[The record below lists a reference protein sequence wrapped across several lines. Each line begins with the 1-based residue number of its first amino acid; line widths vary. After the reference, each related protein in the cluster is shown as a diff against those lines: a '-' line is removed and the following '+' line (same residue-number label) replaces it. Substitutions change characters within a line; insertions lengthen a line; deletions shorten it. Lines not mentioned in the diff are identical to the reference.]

1 MITLHDEESTWGKTF
16 AEKTVADLLP
26 YSIVVIDKPCGPSS
40 HEVSAWVKKL
50 CGVTKA
56 GHSGTLDPEVSGVL
70 PVLLGEATKAAG
82 HLLKDRKTYV
92 ALMKLRDSQSDKQL
106 EEAFSRF
113 RGPIY
118 QTPPKKSAVRRV
130 LRVRNIYRLE
140 LLENAGNFVL
150 FESEVEAGT
159 YIRKLCYDMGEVL
172 GCGGLMAELRRI
184 QAAGFT
190 ESQSHTLQDLS
201 DALWLWREKDQDDVL
216 RKMLVPV
223 EQAIALKKVV
233 VSDGAIQP
241 ITTGANLAIPGILA
255 LDEGIKP
262 EEPVQILSGKGELIC
277 LAKAL
282 MGSEKIRENKKGM
295 AFDIERVIR
304 THLSGLASAEKPF

>member
-1 MITLHDEESTWGKTF
+1 MIKLHEEESVWGKRL
-16 AEKTVADLLP
+16 AEKTVADILP

-40 HEVSAWVKKL
+40 HEVSAYVKRML
-50 CGVTKA
+50 GVPKA

-92 ALMKLRDSQSDKQL
+92 ALMKLREAQTDAQL
-106 EEAFSRF
+106 EKVFARF
-113 RGPIY
+113 RGKIY
-118 QTPPKKSAVRRV
+118 QTPPKKSAVKRA
-130 LRVRNIYRLE
+130 LRVREIHTLK
-140 LLENAGNFVL
+140 LLENDGHFVL
-150 FESEVEAGT
+150 FESDVEAGT

-172 GCGGLMAELRRI
+172 LCGGLMAELRRTV
-184 QAAGFT
+184 AAGFGEKT
-190 ESQSHTLQDLS
+190 THTMQDLS
-201 DALWLWREKDQDDVL
+201 DAIWLWKEKGDEKPL
-216 RKMLVPV
+216 RAMLIPV
-223 EQAIALKKVV
+223 ENAIQLKKVV

-255 LDEGIKP
+255 LDEKIKADDA
-262 EEPVQILSGKGELIC
+262 VQIVSGKGELVC

-282 MGSEKIRENKKGM
+282 LSTEDIQSREKGI

-304 THLSGLASAEKPF
+304 RHTAYAPA

>member
-1 MITLHDEESTWGKTF
+1 MITLHEEESTWGKTPS
-16 AEKTVADLLP
+16 EKTVADILP
-26 YSIVVIDKPCGPSS
+26 YSIAVIDKPCGPSS
-40 HEVSAWVKKL
+40 HEVSAWVKKIL
-50 CGVTKA
+50 GVAKS

-70 PVLLGEATKAAG
+70 PVLLGDATKAAG
-82 HLLKDRKTYV
+82 YLLKDRKTYV
-92 ALMKLRDSQSDKQL
+92 ALMKLRESKTDAEL
-106 EEAFSRF
+106 ERVFARF

-130 LRVRNIYRLE
+130 LRTRHVYRLE
-140 LLENAGNFVL
+140 LLENDGQFVL

-172 GCGGLMAELRRI
+172 QCGGLMAELRRI
-184 QAAGFT
+184 VAAGFT
-190 ESQSHTLQDLS
+190 ESQTHTLQDLS
-201 DALWLWREKDQDDVL
+201 DAVWLYKVKGDESEL
-216 RKMLVPV
+216 RGMLVPV
-223 EQAIALKKVV
+223 EQSIGLKKVV

-255 LDEGIKP
+255 LESGIKA
-262 EEPVQILSGKGELIC
+262 EEPVQIISGKGELIC

-282 MGSEKIRENKKGM
+282 LSTEQIQNQKKGM

-304 THLSGLASAEKPF
+304 TYASGLSDAKKPF